1 MSDHSIVLE
10 NIELAFPRHRVGLK
24 SVLRWVQRRMG
35 KDATI
40 DPFVALKNVN
50 IKVKKG
56 EILGIIGGDKGD
68 CCAVPLLLATP
79 ACSDIMA

>member
-24 SVLRWVQRRMG
+24 SVFRWVQRRMG

-56 EILGIIGGDKGD
+56 EILGIIGKNGSGKST
-68 CCAVPLLLATP
+68 LLADVGHLSTR
-79 ACSDIMA
+79 